1 MHKDGETEMATLA
14 ETLINDAADLGR
26 VNTMYQDSPF
36 VRELPGLIQ
45 QVSSDYLNRG
55 VSLNE
60 NIAKIAAERHYNDEQ
75 IQRICEETNNQV
87 YMAKYASY
95 KGNLERDVKFELAS
109 VNGVHSVGNDKMEK
123 KASYLKADS
132 PLDRLDGMCFDIAPE
147 KDVTIEKIAAD
158 KVVRLMDKLASEES
172 KYVNSATEDVNCVAQ
187 TLIEQEK
194 LGNSADDVFRN
205 LCKFA
210 DLSDGMMD
218 LYKTAVE
225 ENIERMK
232 EANYL
237 PPSFDIELNKYQQDK
252 NFSVGKF
259 GFAKEASAPAFIS
272 IITENGTSMPDFDS
286 LVKTASRANDC
297 IEKLAKTQKMIRDID
312 HVFKG

>member
-1 MHKDGETEMATLA
+1 MATLA

-55 VSLNE
+55 IALNE
-60 NIAKIAAERHYNDEQ
+60 SIAKVASEHKYNDEQ
-75 IQRICEETNNQV
+75 IQRICEEANNQV
-87 YMAKYASY
+87 YMAKYASF

-109 VNGVHSVGNDKMEK
+109 VPGVHSVGNGKMEK
-123 KASYLKADS
+123 KASYVKADS
-132 PLDRLDGMCFDIAPE
+132 PLGRLDDMCFDMTPE
-147 KDVTIEKIAAD
+147 KEVGISKIAAD
-158 KVVRLMDKLASEES
+158 KVVRLMDKVAAEEN
-172 KYVNSATEDVNCVAQ
+172 KYSDSVIEDVNCVAQ

-194 LGNSADDVFRN
+194 MGNSADGVFRN

-210 DLSDGMMD
+210 NLTEGMMN

-225 ENIERMK
+225 QNIERMK
-232 EANYL
+232 HANYL
-237 PPSFDIELNKYQQDK
+237 PPSFDIQLNKYQQDK
-252 NFSVGKF
+252 SYSVGEF
-259 GFAKEASAPAFIS
+259 GFAKQASAPAFIS
-272 IITENGTSMPDFDS
+272 VITENGTPVSDFDT

-297 IEKLAKTQKMIRDID
+297 MIKLAEKQRLKRELDK
-312 HVFKG
+312 VFRG